1 MLSILWLNG
10 VMEKEEKLRM
20 LEKTKMKMIHIY
32 LIQKM
37 TVFKL
42 KVKKTMNLI
51 WMLLDKNKEKQRKK
65 MQFQLKLMENII
77 SLKNLNQELLKK
89 PKNKNK

>member
-65 MQFQLKLMENII
+65 MQFQLKHMENII